1 MSLVYAAITPH
12 PPILI
17 PSIGKDNLSQLEKT
31 QKSFLELEGNLYT
44 SKAETLIIISP
55 HGHCQEDA
63 FTMNLN
69 PKFEINFEEFGDF
82 TSKLNLEGDV
92 GNAYKI
98 REHLETRAPLQLIS
112 QEKLDH
118 GCGVPLYLLTKNIPK
133 LKIIPLYYSNLTLEA
148 HFNFGKLM
156 QREIQVNKDRIAV
169 VASGD
174 LSHRLSKNAP
184 AGYSP
189 KGSKFDNKL
198 IELLQNKKTQSI
210 LGMNEKLI
218 NEAGEC
224 GLRSIIILLG
234 IMNGIEYKPEKL
246 SYEGPFG
253 VGYLSMN
260 FKL

>member
-1 MSLVYAAITPH
+1 
-12 PPILI
+12 
-17 PSIGKDNLSQLEKT
+17 
-31 QKSFLELEGNLYT
+31 
-44 SKAETLIIISP
+44 
-55 HGHCQEDA
+55 
-63 FTMNLN
+63 MNLN

>member
-31 QKSFLELEGNLYT
+31 QKSFSELEGNLYT

-55 HGHCQEDA
+55 HGHCQTDA

-82 TSKLNLEGDV
+82 SAKHSLEGDI
-92 GNAYKI
+92 GNAYKM

-112 QEKLDH
+112 EEKLDH
-118 GCGVPLYLLTKNIPK
+118 GCGVPLYMLTQNIPN
-133 LKIIPLYYSNLTLEA
+133 LKIIPLYYSDLSLEA
-148 HFNFGKLM
+148 HYNFGKLM
-156 QREIQVNKDRIAV
+156 QREIQVNKSRIAV
-169 VASGD
+169 IASGD
-174 LSHRLSKNAP
+174 LSHRLTKNAP
-184 AGYSP
+184 AGYSS
-189 KGSKFDNKL
+189 KGVKFDNKL
-198 IELLQNKKTQSI
+198 MEFLSGKKTKSI
-210 LGMNEKLI
+210 LNMSEKLI
-218 NEAGEC
+218 SEAGEC

-234 IMNGIEYKPEKL
+234 ILDGIEYKPETL

-253 VGYLSMN
+253 VGYLTMS